1 MEIQRTR
8 LSEIVLRRAPR
19 LVVVSAPAGCGKS
32 TFVRQLR
39 ARPENFAVCD
49 CVDVRDQ
56 TDLSRAVL
64 VAFAEARPALAAA
77 IAQAQLG
84 AAKDSR
90 DWEAAAARF
99 WVEEGPSTFVFENAE
114 ALTRS
119 ASASV
124 LFERL
129 IRAGDRLIIVCSRD
143 VVPVPY
149 GRGVD
154 PTNVVTFGIDDLRF
168 SDEEIRTALPDR
180 SEREWA
186 EIERISRGWPIVV
199 ELIGR
204 AAREKPFAE
213 VIASLGTVIHDEL
226 LVYLTSELIG
236 DLSERERDLAL
247 VIAALPDARYA
258 DIARVRPSVT
268 ADDIERLALRVPLSL
283 MPDGILRLHPMVA
296 ELMREHAGTRMR
308 RIVKR
313 VAEAAQAHGDET
325 RAAELFFAAGAERAA
340 AGALRDLGAFLMTT
354 PTPRLAAL
362 ITRFDEKTLLD
373 FPALWCGALMHR
385 GYSIPPYEWL
395 RSAEALWSRLPA
407 NAEPRVRASIFSSLL
422 NAHTNIGQCARAAHL
437 LERYRETCVDS
448 DPYGSCMATLWA
460 AALDSFD
467 GRYDRIPAY
476 TKMLTPLLN
485 ASDLTHALYLY
496 DVVSAIPR
504 SRGEWDRDA
513 EILGRARELFDR
525 TQLSIALLGLVES
538 AFARWFAG
546 DDEQCDSFVAEL
558 EGRVTPANERGH
570 RFFIACT
577 RGAGEHVPYGY
588 EKAKARAQGLL
599 IASARAATRDAA
611 RRFASAAVF
620 VADQSERRYLRI
632 LARCALALLDDGR
645 RDELLGEAVRICAGL
660 DSQPLLAALTA
671 LVERRQHA
679 GMLAGFAARYEA
691 VRRRQSSISVRVLCG
706 EVLAREKPV
715 TLSRSE
721 LAVLI
726 ALARKPRSFSV
737 VELGDLLY
745 PDLDADNAAN
755 RLHVYVHRL
764 RQRLGRDAVL
774 ADATGY
780 RLGSTVDV
788 DLWELYALDA
798 RARGRGALGNVE
810 TFELAA
816 AEPLSLPELDALA
829 LRLRLPEQFAG
840 ELRALLAHY
849 LELRQALRSEKARQG
864 NL

>member
-8 LSEIVLRRAPR
+8 LSEIVLRRVPR
-19 LVVVSAPAGCGKS
+19 LVVVSAPAGYGKS
-32 TFVRQLR
+32 TFVRQLF
-39 ARPENFAVCD
+39 ARPDNFAVCD
-49 CVDVRDQ
+49 CVGVRDQ

-64 VAFAEARPALAAA
+64 VALAEARPALAAA

-90 DWEAAAARF
+90 DWEAAAACF

-154 PTNVVTFGIDDLRF
+154 PTNVVTFGIDDHRF

-180 SEREWA
+180 SESEWA

-204 AAREKPFAE
+204 APREKPFAE

-236 DLSERERDLAL
+236 DLSARERDLAL

-296 ELMREHAGTRMR
+296 ELMREHGGTRMR

-340 AGALRDLGAFLMTT
+340 AGALRDLGAFLMAT

-407 NAEPRVRASIFSSLL
+407 NAEPRVRASVFSSLL

-476 TKMLTPLLN
+476 TKTICKQIVTLRRLIRSGPVPLRSWDFPISSTARYWKDSQHDDHLPR
-485 ASDLTHALYLY
+485 
-496 DVVSAIPR
+496 PR
-504 SRGEWDRDA
+504 SELFNGPD
-513 EILGRARELFDR
+513 GPRARLDLCHEY
-525 TQLSIALLGLVES
+525 V
-538 AFARWFAG
+538 AG
-546 DDEQCDSFVAEL
+546 AQ
-558 EGRVTPANERGH
+558 GRVTR
-570 RFFIACT
+570 R
-577 RGAGEHVPYGY
+577 R
-588 EKAKARAQGLL
+588 
-599 IASARAATRDAA
+599 ASARLRPGAA
-611 RRFASAAVF
+611 RSRRTVS
-620 VADQSERRYLRI
+620 QSLRR
-632 LARCALALLDDGR
+632 
-645 RDELLGEAVRICAGL
+645 
-660 DSQPLLAALTA
+660 
-671 LVERRQHA
+671 
-679 GMLAGFAARYEA
+679 
-691 VRRRQSSISVRVLCG
+691 CG
-706 EVLAREKPV
+706 NGAPSGPHRH
-715 TLSRSE
+715 RS
-721 LAVLI
+721 
-726 ALARKPRSFSV
+726 
-737 VELGDLLY
+737 
-745 PDLDADNAAN
+745 
-755 RLHVYVHRL
+755 
-764 RQRLGRDAVL
+764 
-774 ADATGY
+774 
-780 RLGSTVDV
+780 
-788 DLWELYALDA
+788 
-798 RARGRGALGNVE
+798 
-810 TFELAA
+810 
-816 AEPLSLPELDALA
+816 
-829 LRLRLPEQFAG
+829 
-840 ELRALLAHY
+840 
-849 LELRQALRSEKARQG
+849 
-864 NL
+864 